1 MIPADL
7 LDKLREKD
15 PEPFPPI
22 QFKVCTKCHINK
34 PVAEFGIIKRDNCL
48 KSWCKECCKN
58 HCTQKRR
65 EQGILPQKG
74 CKRSEEFK
82 KRASEANYKKWSD
95 PEYKKK
101 LSEIHK
107 KRYSDPEERQ
117 KLSERMHIAMT
128 DEFRIKISRARRAAL
143 EDPIEQERLKQI
155 GAKRWE
161 DPEEHRKQSEWSKQQ
176 RGEKHPAWK
185 GGISFEPYCPE
196 FNKDLKEKIRIR
208 FSRRCFLCG
217 VPENGKHHCVHH
229 VDYNKNA
236 ICNGK
241 SWALVPLCGS
251 CHSKTNANRWY
262 WFNLLINYWMYNGE
276 ISFRRLDIWTLY

>member
-1 MIPADL
+1 
-7 LDKLREKD
+7 
-15 PEPFPPI
+15 
-22 QFKVCTKCHINK
+22 
-34 PVAEFGIIKRDNCL
+34 
-48 KSWCKECCKN
+48 
-58 HCTQKRR
+58 
-65 EQGILPQKG
+65 
-74 CKRSEEFK
+74 
-82 KRASEANYKKWSD
+82 
-95 PEYKKK
+95 
-101 LSEIHK
+101 
-107 KRYSDPEERQ
+107 
-117 KLSERMHIAMT
+117 MHIAMT